1 LEVSLKGNI
10 MEFSKTLT
18 KEEANRL
25 LASKVKEFKLA
36 LSEAEDIADAY
47 GLYFSIRPTYGAGAS
62 FSGRGTIENPE
73 ADWESSDESNGW
85 SASST
90 SC

>member
-1 LEVSLKGNI
+1 

-18 KEEANRL
+18 KEEANKL
-25 LASKVKEFKLA
+25 LASKVKEFALA

-47 GLYFSIRPTYGAGAS
+47 GLDFSINPTYGAGAS
-62 FSGRGTIENPE
+62 FTGRNAIENPE
-73 ADWESSDESNGW
+73 AEWESSDGSNGW